1 MHVALRTG
9 LRPLQAVSV
18 YSLICDCHGVINVFD
33 MSLNVQLPVQNAKL
47 TTVKNVILKMPTDAT
62 SVMMAI
68 L

>member
-1 MHVALRTG
+1 
-9 LRPLQAVSV
+9 
-18 YSLICDCHGVINVFD
+18 